1 MQADASPDPIER
13 MVSFLLSSPSI
24 PILPVDNYLNQN
36 KKMGRQPR
44 FDYAAILALLRAGKS
59 VKSVAFEIRCSPL
72 SVYKVLNA
80 HNAANPCDEIELP
93 PTKYRRPKFRI
104 GAGI

>member
-1 MQADASPDPIER
+1 MQDDASPDSIDR
-13 MVSFLLSSPSI
+13 MVSFLLSSPPI

-36 KKMGRQPR
+36 KKLSRPPR
-44 FDYAAILALLRAGKS
+44 FDYAQILDLLRQGKS
-59 VKSVAFEIRCSPL
+59 AKKVACEVGCSPL

-93 PTKYRRPKFRI
+93 PTKSGRPRQIF
-104 GAGI
+104 